1 MQTVTESHQLP
12 TTKKCERCGEVLPF
26 DDFEWMNYKGT
37 RKRMRI
43 CSKCYHAAMSKTK
56 TKTTSRKAKPE
67 VPEGMKI
74 CSRCK
79 EVKPLTEFHK
89 DCYAPDGH
97 KSACKVCHSK
107 IVSEKQKTRRDAR
120 RQELIA
126 QQDTEGTKICKRCG
140 RELPKNHFN
149 RHTRC
154 ADGLQPNCKDCQSEL
169 LKAAQAKRLSSR
181 YGIGTKKDETPAPQ
195 PTTIV
200 VRETLTDEQMVNI
213 LREHGWEVT
222 CRRTVTQEI

>member
-1 MQTVTESHQLP
+1 MSKITVCLDCPSYQKGGYCPHKRKEVSALDPACDHAKIMNAKFNPEDEDAPMQTVTESHQLP

-126 QQDTEGTKICKRCG
+126 QQDTE
-140 RELPKNHFN
+140 
-149 RHTRC
+149 
-154 ADGLQPNCKDCQSEL
+154 D
-169 LKAAQAKRLSSR
+169 AKVRK
-181 YGIGTKKDETPAPQ
+181 TVKPQ
-195 PTTIV
+195 KTIV